1 MTALA
6 TISNVSP
13 IDRLGDIKAQIA
25 DLKAIEVFLIDE
37 IKALGTGAY
46 EGAAYRASVSQVA
59 ERTSADP
66 KAMEAKLVELGVDG
80 RWFSRNQKT
89 TAGYTVVKVSARKA

>member
-25 DLKAIEVFLIDE
+25 DLKAIEAFLIDE
-37 IKALGTGAY
+37 IKALGTGAHD
-46 EGAAYRASVSQVA
+46 GAAYRASVSEVA

-80 RWFSRNQKT
+80 RWFSRNTKT